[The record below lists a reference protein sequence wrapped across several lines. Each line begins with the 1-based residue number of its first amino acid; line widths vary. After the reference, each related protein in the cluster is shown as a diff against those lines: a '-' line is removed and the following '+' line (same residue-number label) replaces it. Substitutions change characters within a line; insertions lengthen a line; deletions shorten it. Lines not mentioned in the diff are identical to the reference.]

1 LKEKTEQ
8 IIRAIV
14 RSSVESF
21 AEGFRARHLAE
32 KFNPN
37 GTLNSKIHNP
47 FIAILGD
54 EIRYYTAL
62 VRSFDSALGN
72 MLEKMAINIASLFF
86 EVHTEIRGYIFEE
99 QSRFS
104 R

>member
-1 LKEKTEQ
+1 M
-8 IIRAIV
+8 

-37 GTLNSKIHNP
+37 GTLNSNNP